1 MDVMLGDD
9 ANGFDLLLLDHDI
22 RLVSTAEE
30 NLWNAIKVA
39 LFTQDSWAGNALLP
53 TPIGSS
59 LDRLVRLPVN
69 EENRKRIQRELERAL
84 AFVLE
89 EKLAKEL
96 VASVIIVDRKRYS
109 LRLAVDGKSLVL
121 DALLEVR

>member
-1 MDVMLGDD
+1 M
-9 ANGFDLLLLDHDI
+9 
-22 RLVSTAEE
+22 
-30 NLWNAIKVA
+30 NAIKVA